1 MIRTFFALLSIAVT
15 SAIFTACAREKY
27 DADAVNAS
35 TFAELRKFGERK
47 AVDEFEQT
55 VKTLNT
61 WAEARAT
68 ALHELMTTLC
78 EEEQA
83 GHTET
88 FAAANSWAQ
97 VNNEILRPLSAART
111 TVMAAGWKP
120 GYVLVPH
127 IYPAPT
133 HFTRGDPLPRHA
145 RVVIELVS
153 QETAGRSPY
162 HVSPLPGESLK

>member
-1 MIRTFFALLSIAVT
+1 MIRTSFILLPIAFTIALL
-15 SAIFTACAREKY
+15 TACVRATY
-27 DADAVNAS
+27 DADAINSS
-35 TFAELRKFGERK
+35 TFTELRKFGERK

-55 VKTLNT
+55 FNTLNT

-97 VNNEILRPLSAART
+97 VNNEILRGLPAART
-111 TVMAAGWKP
+111 TVMAVGWKP

-145 RVVIELVS
+145 KVVLELVP
-153 QETAGRSPY
+153 QERAARTPY
-162 HVSPLPGESLK
+162 HISPVPGQSLR